1 MGNKQTTYDVTAL
14 VDIIKQQANTDYKES
29 VALNEKLSR
38 YVNEQNLNH
47 TSLDLLPDRVTDI
60 LCICLVLLTIALTV
74 YVVTIQKKIGELEN
88 RTRNDD
94 EFLKHRLIGVQ
105 LDKLTKRSAIP
116 VPRTVDLE

>member
-38 YVNEQNLNH
+38 YVNEQNLHH